1 MGKRGKMKKGRGS
14 GGRKWKKFDHFFVG
28 KCNELM

>member
-14 GGRKWKKFDHFFVG
+14 GGRKWKKFDHFLSENVM
-28 KCNELM
+28 N